1 MILEQTE
8 QTQILDLMS
17 NYKHLHDE
25 IARVEVS
32 IRELES
38 EMKRLYSDKDRV
50 INGIENNRDNEA
62 TIIKALVDKYGEGK
76 LDVTTMTWY
85 PNEIKQEE

>member
-17 NYKHLHDE
+17 NYKQLHDE

-32 IRELES
+32 IRELEA
-38 EMKRLYSDKDRV
+38 EMKRLNNDKDRV

>member
-17 NYKHLHDE
+17 NYKQLHDE

-32 IRELES
+32 IRDLEA
-38 EMKRLYSDKDRV
+38 EMKKLHNDKDRV
-50 INGIENNRDNEA
+50 INGIEDNRDNEA
-62 TIIKALVDKYGEGK
+62 TIIKTLVDKYGEGK
-76 LDVTTMTWY
+76 LSLQNMEWIS
-85 PNEIKQEE
+85 NE

>member
-17 NYKHLHDE
+17 NYKQLHDE

-32 IRELES
+32 IRELEA
-38 EMKRLYSDKDRV
+38 EMKRLNNDKDRV
-50 INGIENNRDNEA
+50 INGIEDNRDNEA

>member
-17 NYKHLHDE
+17 NYKQLHDE

-32 IRELES
+32 IRELEA
-38 EMKRLYSDKDRV
+38 EMKRLNNDKDRV
-50 INGIENNRDNEA
+50 INGIEDNRDNEA

-85 PNEIKQEE
+85 PNEIKKEE